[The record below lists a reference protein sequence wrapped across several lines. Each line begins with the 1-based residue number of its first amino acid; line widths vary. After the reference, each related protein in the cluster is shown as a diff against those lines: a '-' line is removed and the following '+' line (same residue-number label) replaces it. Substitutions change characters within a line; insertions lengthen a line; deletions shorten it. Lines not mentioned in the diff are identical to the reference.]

1 MLFDVCQ
8 FHSWASLG
16 EPTLPVQCVFSWL
29 GSFPLRCTRPCLC
42 SVLATTVY
50 LRPSSEEASGDTG
63 WCFQRHLHRLWNYE
77 HPEGRER
84 LDGRGQGPHGDH
96 RILQEGKRR
105 VRERNHEPGE
115 PPRETPCQFKTNKQQ
130 QWTNKI
136 NFQSQAHK
144 WSCFLPGSLRLP
156 PGLVS
161 EPGRCQGQL
170 PTTQNTAGWKNSPV
184 CGVAGAL
191 PAAAEASQRGL
202 IRPPHSLFH
211 TRYFHEEGRLWAKYD
226 FFFKF
231 KN

>member
-29 GSFPLRCTRPCLC
+29 GSFPLRRTRPCLC

-105 VRERNHEPGE
+105 VREHNHEPGE

-130 QWTNKI
+130 QWTKSTFSRRHTSEAASSLDLCGCLLAW
-136 NFQSQAHK
+136 FQSLGDARVNCQPPRTRLAEKTAPCVEWRVPCLLLQRLHK
-144 WSCFLPGSLRLP
+144 GGLSDPRTASSTQGTSMKRAGS
-156 PGLVS
+156 GLS
-161 EPGRCQGQL
+161 M
-170 PTTQNTAGWKNSPV
+170 
-184 CGVAGAL
+184 
-191 PAAAEASQRGL
+191 
-202 IRPPHSLFH
+202 I
-211 TRYFHEEGRLWAKYD
+211 
-226 FFFKF
+226 FF
-231 KN
+231 